1 MHFFNKLHSQFCK
14 KKKKNQTIDEEK
26 TKRIQNM
33 KIKN

>member
-1 MHFFNKLHSQFCK
+1 MHFFNKLHSQFLQ
-14 KKKKNQTIDEEK
+14 KKKNQTIDEEK

>member
-1 MHFFNKLHSQFCK
+1 MHFFNKLHSQFC

>member
-1 MHFFNKLHSQFCK
+1 MHFFLTNYILNFA
-14 KKKKNQTIDEEK
+14 KKNKTQTIDEEK